1 MVMERT
7 NHMEYMVGMEVID
20 ETIRNT
26 VIERMNQYD
35 YNSYTAEDVRRA
47 LDNDRRGPEDF
58 AALLSPAAEPF
69 LEEMAQKATLE
80 TRKHFGNSVY
90 MFTPLYI
97 SNYCENYCIYCGFNC
112 KNKIRRAR
120 LNAEEIEKEME
131 AIAKTGIE

>member
-1 MVMERT
+1 
-7 NHMEYMVGMEVID
+7 MEVID

-97 SNYCENYCIYCGFNC
+97 SNYCENYCI
-112 KNKIRRAR
+112 
-120 LNAEEIEKEME
+120 
-131 AIAKTGIE
+131 